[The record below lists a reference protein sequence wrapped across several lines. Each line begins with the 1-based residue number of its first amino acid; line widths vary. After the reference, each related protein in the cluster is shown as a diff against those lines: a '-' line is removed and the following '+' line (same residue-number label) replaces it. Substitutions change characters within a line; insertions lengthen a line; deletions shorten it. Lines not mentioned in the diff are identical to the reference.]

1 LSPSVVAAVDLG
13 ASGGRVIAGRVS
25 GSGVELHE
33 VSRFPNEPVL
43 AGRTLHW
50 DILGLYRSV
59 CAGLSAAASTF
70 PLASAGIDTWGV
82 DYGLLDA
89 AGALIG
95 NPVHYRDSRTD
106 GVTVPAETLYA
117 VTGIQHL
124 PINTI
129 YQLAAA
135 AGTPALA
142 AARTL
147 LLIPDL
153 LAYWL
158 TGSVGV
164 EVTNAST
171 TGLLDVT
178 TRTWAGG
185 LIGQAGMPAGIFP
198 PLRQP
203 GDLIGPITAG
213 RAGAGQAGG
222 APGAGAFVGAF
233 AGGGTEPLPLVAVG
247 SHDTA
252 SAVVAVPA
260 SGPRFAYISSGTWSL
275 AGLELDAPVLTEES
289 RLANFTNEAGLDGTI
304 RYLRNVTGL
313 WLLQECL
320 RTWGV
325 SAESASRSA
334 AGPGARPDTG
344 PSDLDSLLAAAAR
357 EKPLQFVVDADDPV
371 FLPPGDMPARICA
384 WLSARDLPVPS
395 GRAQLVRCILDS
407 LALAYRRAL
416 LAAQSLSGQHADMV
430 HIVGGG
436 SRNDLLCQLTA
447 DATGLPVVAGP
458 AEATALGNVL
468 VQARALGAAPATLP
482 GMRAL
487 LRSCLTLRTFTPTGN
502 ARAWGSAAARLVL
515 HPGEAGS
522 AGTAG
527 LSALCD
533 PGLR

>member
-1 LSPSVVAAVDLG
+1 VAAVDLG

-25 GSGVELHE
+25 ASGVELHE
-33 VSRFPNEPVL
+33 VSRFPNETVR
-43 AGRTLHW
+43 AGGTLHW
-50 DILGLYRSV
+50 DILGLYRLV
-59 CAGLSAAASTF
+59 CSGLSAAASTF

-89 AGALIG
+89 TGALIG

-106 GVTVPAETLYA
+106 GVTVPVPAETLYS

-135 AGTPALA
+135 AGTPALSA
-142 AARTL
+142 AKTL

-158 TGSVGV
+158 TGAVGA

-178 TRTWAGG
+178 TRAWAFG
-185 LIGQAGMPAGIFP
+185 LIEQAGIPAGIFP

-203 GDLIGPITAG
+203 GDLIGPMT
-213 RAGAGQAGG
+213 AGQAGVGPGGGG
-222 APGAGAFVGAF
+222 ARGPGAF
-233 AGGGTEPLPLVAVG
+233 AGGGREPVPLVAVG

-289 RLANFTNEAGLDGTI
+289 RLANFTNEAGLDGTV

-320 RTWGV
+320 RTWG
-325 SAESASRSA
+325 
-334 AGPGARPDTG
+334 PDGRT
-344 PSDLDSLLAAAAR
+344 LESLLAAAAR

-371 FLPPGDMPARICA
+371 FLPPGDMPDRICR
-384 WLSARDLPVPS
+384 WLAARDLPAPS
-395 GRAQLVRCILDS
+395 DPAQLVRCILDS

-416 LAAQSLSGQHADMV
+416 VDAQSLSGRQADVV
-430 HIVGGG
+430 HVVGGG
-436 SRNDLLCQLTA
+436 ARNDLLCQLTA

-468 VQARALGAAPATLP
+468 VQARALGAAPGSLD

-487 LRSCLTLRTFTPTGN
+487 LRSCLELRRYSPSGDT
-502 ARAWGSAAARLVL
+502 RAWESAAARLIV
-515 HPGEAGS
+515 S
-522 AGTAG
+522 
-527 LSALCD
+527 
-533 PGLR
+533 

>member
-1 LSPSVVAAVDLG
+1 MAAVDLG

-33 VSRFPNEPVL
+33 VSRFANEPVL
-43 AGRTLHW
+43 AGGTLHW
-50 DILGLYRSV
+50 DILRLYRSV
-59 CAGLSAAASTF
+59 SAGLAAAASTF

-89 AGALIG
+89 AGALVG

-106 GVTVPAETLYA
+106 GVTVPVPAETLYA

-135 AGTPALA
+135 AGTPALSA
-142 AARTL
+142 AKTL

-158 TGSVGV
+158 TGSAGA

-178 TRTWAGG
+178 TRTWAAG
-185 LIGQAGMPAGIFP
+185 LIERAGIPAGIFP

-203 GDLIGPITAG
+203 GDPIGPITAVQTRVG
-213 RAGAGQAGG
+213 SGGGAGRPGALAGG
-222 APGAGAFVGAF
+222 NG
-233 AGGGTEPLPLVAVG
+233 EPVPLIAVG

-260 SGPRFAYISSGTWSL
+260 SGPHFAYISSGTWSL
-275 AGLELDAPVLTEES
+275 VGLELDAPVLTEES
-289 RLANFTNEAGLDGTI
+289 RLANFTNEAGVDGTI

-313 WLLQECL
+313 WLLQECV

-325 SAESASRSA
+325 SAESA
-334 AGPGARPDTG
+334 AGPNTG
-344 PSDLDSLLAAAAR
+344 PTAGPTTGPMADPGVRSSAGPLDLDSLLAAAAA
-357 EKPLQFVVDADDPV
+357 EAPLRYVFDADDPI
-371 FLPPGDMPARICA
+371 FLPPGDMPTRICS
-384 WLSARDLPVPS
+384 WLSARDLPTP
-395 GRAQLVRCILDS
+395 GTPAQLVRCILDS

-416 LAAQSLSGQHADMV
+416 LDAQSLSGRHADVV

-482 GMRAL
+482 GLRAI
-487 LRSCLTLRTFTPTGN
+487 LRSCLALRTFAPAGN
-502 ARAWGSAAARLVL
+502 ARAWESSAARLV
-515 HPGEAGS
+515 
-522 AGTAG
+522 
-527 LSALCD
+527 
-533 PGLR
+533 

>member
-1 LSPSVVAAVDLG
+1 VVAAVDLG

-25 GSGVELHE
+25 SSGVELHE

-95 NPVHYRDSRTD
+95 NPFHYRDSRTD
-106 GVTVPAETLYA
+106 GVTVPVPAETLYA

-135 AGTPALA
+135 AGTPTLA

-171 TGLLDVT
+171 TGLLDVA
-178 TRTWAGG
+178 TRTWAAG
-185 LIGQAGMPAGIFP
+185 LIEQAGIPVGLFP

-213 RAGAGQAGG
+213 QAGAG
-222 APGAGAFVGAF
+222 PGAGARSPGALVGASS
-233 AGGGTEPLPLVAVG
+233 EPLPVVAVG

-260 SGPRFAYISSGTWSL
+260 SRPRFAYISSGTWSL

-289 RLANFTNEAGLDGTI
+289 RLANFTNEAGVDGTI

-320 RTWGV
+320 RAWRV
-325 SAESASRSA
+325 SAES
-334 AGPGARPDTG
+334 DTG
-344 PSDLDSLLAAAAR
+344 PFDLDSLLAAAAR
-357 EKPLQFVVDADDPV
+357 EKPLQIVVDADDPV
-371 FLPPGDMPARICA
+371 FLPPGDMPARICS
-384 WLSARDLPVPS
+384 WLAARDLPVPS
-395 GRAQLVRCILDS
+395 GPAQLVRCIMDS

-416 LAAQSLSGQHADMV
+416 LAAQSLSGQHADVV

-468 VQARALGAAPATLP
+468 VQARALGAAPPTLP
-482 GMRAL
+482 GMRAI
-487 LRSCLTLRTFTPTGN
+487 LRSCLRLRTFSPAGEN
-502 ARAWGSAAARLVL
+502 HAWERAAARLV
-515 HPGEAGS
+515 
-522 AGTAG
+522 
-527 LSALCD
+527 
-533 PGLR
+533 

>member
-1 LSPSVVAAVDLG
+1 MAAVDLG

-33 VSRFPNEPVL
+33 VTRFPNEPVL
-43 AGRTLHW
+43 TGGTLHW

-59 CAGLSAAASTF
+59 CSGLSAAAATL
-70 PLASAGIDTWGV
+70 PVASAGIDTWGV

-89 AGALIG
+89 TGALIG

-106 GVTVPAETLYA
+106 GVTVPVPAETLYA
-117 VTGIQHL
+117 VTGIQQL

-135 AGTPALA
+135 AGTPALS

-158 TGSVGV
+158 TGSAGA

-178 TRTWAGG
+178 TRTWAVG
-185 LIGQAGMPAGIFP
+185 LIERAGMPAGIFP

-213 RAGAGQAGG
+213 QTRVGSAGPPGGPGALAGG
-222 APGAGAFVGAF
+222 NAKPV
-233 AGGGTEPLPLVAVG
+233 PLFAVG

-260 SGPRFAYISSGTWSL
+260 SGPHFAYISSGTWSL
-275 AGLELDAPVLTEES
+275 VGMELDAPVLTEES
-289 RLANFTNEAGLDGTI
+289 RRANFTNEAGLDGTV

-320 RTWGV
+320 RSWGV
-325 SAESASRSA
+325 SAEPATGSTAA
-334 AGPGARPDTG
+334 PGAGPLELG
-344 PSDLDSLLAAAAR
+344 SLLAAAAR

-371 FLPPGDMPARICA
+371 FLPPGDMPSRICS
-384 WLSARDLPVPS
+384 WLAARDLSAPS
-395 GRAQLVRCILDS
+395 GPAQLVRCILDS

-416 LAAQSLSGQHADMV
+416 IAAQTLSGQHADVV

-436 SRNDLLCQLTA
+436 SRNELLCQLTA

-482 GMRAL
+482 GMRDL
-487 LRSCLTLRTFTPTGN
+487 LRSCLPLRTFTPAGDGG
-502 ARAWGSAAARLVL
+502 AWESAAARLV
-515 HPGEAGS
+515 
-522 AGTAG
+522 
-527 LSALCD
+527 
-533 PGLR
+533 